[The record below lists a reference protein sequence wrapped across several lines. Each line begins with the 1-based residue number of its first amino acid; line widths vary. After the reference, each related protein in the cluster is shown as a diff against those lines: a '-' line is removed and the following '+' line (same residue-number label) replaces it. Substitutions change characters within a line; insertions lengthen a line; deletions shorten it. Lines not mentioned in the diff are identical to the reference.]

1 MKFRVLVIPGGLDQG
16 LNIAEEMLRLANLGN
31 NSDHLYVETIT
42 PQRSKEIDIVD
53 LLRGSK
59 FDCLHFL
66 GHSDGETFVLA
77 SGDVL
82 SEDKIL
88 ALCRDAGAKC
98 LFFNSC
104 SSAAICQYAV
114 NTTVAIALA
123 WVGPVL
129 DNDAIVGAIRFYSA
143 ISGYGEPWGSGLRRA
158 YESVGEKRRLLW
170 LTDGEYV
177 SNMIAP
183 IISRLDRFD
192 QERKDAFSLF
202 GGKLESII
210 EKINSVSSSVSS
222 GLAKVTE
229 SYSRIRIVLYAVA
242 AALVATIIFLGY
254 TFIAQAQT
262 IPPTPL
268 PGCGASGGQPKK
280 CNTPTMIPTDPPTSA
295 PTDPP
300 RSTDTPE
307 PPTSAPTDPPRSTDT
322 PEPPTS
328 APTDPPRP
336 TDTPEPPTS
345 TPRPTHTKTPR
356 PTETPTIIIELPTI
370 TPEPPTPTKELP
382 PCQ

>member
-1 MKFRVLVIPGGLDQG
+1 MKFRVLIIPGELDQG
-16 LNIAEEMLRLANLGN
+16 LSIAEEMLRLANLG
-31 NSDHLYVETIT
+31 SDSDRLYIETIT

-59 FDCLHFL
+59 FDCLHLL
-66 GHSDGETFVLA
+66 GHSDGETFTLA

-88 ALCRDAGAKC
+88 ALCRDAEAKC
-98 LFFNSC
+98 LFINSC
-104 SSAAICQYAV
+104 LSAAICQYAA

-123 WVGPVL
+123 WVGNVL
-129 DNDAIVGAIRFYSA
+129 DSDAIVAATRFYSA
-143 ISGYGEPWGSGLRRA
+143 IDGYGEPWGSGLRRA

-210 EKINSVSSSVSS
+210 EKINNVSSSVSS
-222 GLAKVTE
+222 GLSKVTE
-229 SYSRIRIVLYAVA
+229 SYSRIRVLLYAVA
-242 AALVATIIFLGY
+242 ALVVTTIIFLAY

-268 PGCGASGGQPKK
+268 PGCGASGGQPAK
-280 CNTPTMIPTDPPTSA
+280 CNTPTIIPTDPPTSA

-307 PPTSAPTDPPRSTDT
+307 PPTSAPTDT
-322 PEPPTS
+322 PTKPPTS
-328 APTDPPRP
+328 APTD
-336 TDTPEPPTS
+336 

>member
-1 MKFRVLVIPGGLDQG
+1 MKFRVLIIPGELDQG
-16 LNIAEEMLRLANLGN
+16 LNITEEMLKLANLG
-31 NSDHLYVETIT
+31 SDSDRLYIETIT

-53 LLRGSK
+53 LLRKEK
-59 FDCLHFL
+59 FDCLHLL
-66 GHSDGETFVLA
+66 GHGDGETFTLA

-98 LFFNSC
+98 LFINSC
-104 SSAAICQYAV
+104 SSAAICQYAA

-123 WVGPVL
+123 WVGTVL
-129 DNDAIVGAIRFYSA
+129 DNDAIVAAIRFYGA
-143 ISGYGEPWGSGLRRA
+143 IDGYGEPWGSGLRRA

-210 EKINSVSSSVSS
+210 EKINNVSSSVSS
-222 GLAKVTE
+222 GLSKVTE
-229 SYSRIRIVLYAVA
+229 SYSRIRVLLYAVA
-242 AALVATIIFLGY
+242 ALVVTTIIFLAY

-262 IPPTPL
+262 IPP
-268 PGCGASGGQPKK
+268 GCGASGGQPAK
-280 CNTPTMIPTDPPTSA
+280 CNTPTIIPTDPPTN
-295 PTDPP
+295 
-300 RSTDTPE
+300 TPE
-307 PPTSAPTDPPRSTDT
+307 PPTIIPTEPPTNIPTEPPTNT
-322 PEPPTS
+322 PEPPTN
-328 APTDPPRP
+328 
-336 TDTPEPPTS
+336 TPEPPTN

-370 TPEPPTPTKELP
+370 TPEPPTPTEELP

>member
-1 MKFRVLVIPGGLDQG
+1 MKFRVLVVPGGLDQG

-59 FDCLHFL
+59 FDCLHLL
-66 GHSDGETFVLA
+66 GHSDGETFTLA

-98 LFFNSC
+98 LFINSC
-104 SSAAICQYAV
+104 SSAAICQYAA

-123 WVGPVL
+123 WVGTVL
-129 DNDAIVGAIRFYSA
+129 DNDAIVAAIRFYGA
-143 ISGYGEPWGSGLRRA
+143 IDGYGEPWGSGLRRA

-210 EKINSVSSSVSS
+210 EKINNVSSSVSS
-222 GLAKVTE
+222 GLSKVTE
-229 SYSRIRIVLYAVA
+229 SYSRIRVLLYAVA
-242 AALVATIIFLGY
+242 ALVVTTIIFLAY

-268 PGCGASGGQPKK
+268 PGCGASGGQPAK
-280 CNTPTMIPTDPPTSA
+280 CNTPTIIPTDPPTSA
-295 PTDPP
+295 STDPP

-307 PPTSAPTDPPRSTDT
+307 PPTSAPTDPPTIIPT
-322 PEPPTS
+322 EPPTS
-328 APTDPPRP
+328 APTN
-336 TDTPEPPTS
+336 TPEPPTNTPEPPTN

-356 PTETPTIIIELPTI
+356 PTIIIELPTI